1 MVDVTTYFV
10 RFSKG
15 SGCNEYLASSNLVAK
30 EINDPGISADFE
42 VDQAICIGTDIN
54 FLATDAGS
62 SAIYSWN
69 FFAGN
74 SPRSSYLGSQSGQSI
89 IFGFNNSGEIF
100 VQLLIELP
108 SGCTLIKESI
118 LIVEE
123 AGSSACKLEN
133 NNVTIQEFGTMI
145 DRFDNSVVFWTIA
158 DEIADV
164 QYEVERSS
172 DGGITFEI
180 IGAVSGNLSGDY
192 LFTDPAPLSGVSHY
206 RLKVIQP
213 SSELLFSEI
222 AIHQI
227 ETAVA
232 GFTYPNPATT
242 STFLRLNQPLFSD
255 TQIELT
261 DNMGNIIEVKIVAA
275 GTSEVFWDLSRLPD
289 GQYYIYSIDRGR
301 RTLLADVI
309 KFNP

>member
-1 MVDVTTYFV
+1 
-10 RFSKG
+10 
-15 SGCNEYLASSNLVAK
+15 
-30 EINDPGISADFE
+30 
-42 VDQAICIGTDIN
+42 
-54 FLATDAGS
+54 
-62 SAIYSWN
+62 
-69 FFAGN
+69 
-74 SPRSSYLGSQSGQSI
+74 
-89 IFGFNNSGEIF
+89 
-100 VQLLIELP
+100 
-108 SGCTLIKESI
+108 
-118 LIVEE
+118 
-123 AGSSACKLEN
+123 
-133 NNVTIQEFGTMI
+133 MI

-164 QYEVERSS
+164 QHEVERSS